1 MESAAHLD
9 VMKIDELI
17 DDENYA
23 LGVGL
28 LERIVAML
36 TKMIDP

>member
-9 VMKIDELI
+9 VMQVEDLIEADLYARGID
-17 DDENYA
+17 
-23 LGVGL
+23 L

-36 TKMIDP
+36 TRLIGP

>member
-9 VMKIDELI
+9 VMQVEDLIEADLYARGID
-17 DDENYA
+17 
-23 LGVGL
+23 L

-36 TKMIDP
+36 TRLIDP

>member
-9 VMKIDELI
+9 VMKVEDLVGADLYTSGID
-17 DDENYA
+17 
-23 LGVGL
+23 L